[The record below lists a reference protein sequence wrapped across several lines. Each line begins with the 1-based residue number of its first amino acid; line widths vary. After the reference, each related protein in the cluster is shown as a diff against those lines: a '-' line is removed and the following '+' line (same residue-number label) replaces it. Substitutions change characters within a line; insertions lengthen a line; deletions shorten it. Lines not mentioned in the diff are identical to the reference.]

1 MSRNFELLM
10 QVIVNGFTPVLLLTP
25 LAVVLLSKFNPP
37 DEAARTQAQKLF
49 KLLCLFTTLSLL
61 LWAGLFFFGPMANP
75 TLSWA
80 TWIWPL
86 VFPLMHR
93 LAMPTLVARNPELSQ
108 KLSGVSPS
116 SPVRSASLVNR
127 QHRSPLKRWHWVIA
141 IGVYLLP
148 LIAIGARG
156 LFPFEMPSTGVAET
170 SGANPLWTSWIT
182 MLLTYAGIGGSMLLM
197 APRMIRMSLVEPE
210 PMVAQGAEEL
220 ARAYQERREWTTKSL
235 FWLIVV
241 LMPACLGTIYSLMI
255 WLPNQGPMVGLLG
268 AIVGVCGGIV
278 GSAVGIIG
286 SIKRYRVQQLKMEL
300 ESKS

>member
-10 QVIVNGFTPVLLLTP
+10 QVIVNGFTPLLLLTP

-49 KLLCLFTTLSLL
+49 KLLCLFTSLSLL

-108 KLSGVSPS
+108 KLSGAAPS
-116 SPVRSASLVNR
+116 NPVRSASLVNR

-156 LFPFEMPSTGVAET
+156 LFPFEMPQTGVAQT
-170 SGANPLWTSWIT
+170 SGANPLWTNWIT

-197 APRMIRMSLVEPE
+197 APRMIRMSLVEP
-210 PMVAQGAEEL
+210 AHGWL
-220 ARAYQERREWTTKSL
+220 ARGNRRCLWWYRWLCSWYHRIDQAISSPTIKDGARIEILKLQQESFVKHPGRALRSALGYLMLPRWGKS
-235 FWLIVV
+235 
-241 LMPACLGTIYSLMI
+241 
-255 WLPNQGPMVGLLG
+255 
-268 AIVGVCGGIV
+268 
-278 GSAVGIIG
+278 
-286 SIKRYRVQQLKMEL
+286 VQP
-300 ESKS
+300 

>member
-10 QVIVNGFTPVLLLTP
+10 QVIANGITPLLLLIP

-37 DEAARTQAQKLF
+37 DEDARTRAQKLF

-93 LAMPTLVARNPELSQ
+93 LAMPTLVASNPEMGQ
-108 KLSGVSPS
+108 KLFGVAPS
-116 SPVRSASLVNR
+116 NPVRTASLVNR

-182 MLLTYAGIGGSMLLM
+182 LLLTYAGIGGSMLLM

-210 PMVAQGAEEL
+210 PMVEQGAEEL

-241 LMPACLGTIYSLMI
+241 LLPACLGTIYSLMI
-255 WLPNQGPMVGLLG
+255 WFPNQGPMVGLLG
-268 AIVGVCGGIV
+268 GIIGICGGIV
-278 GSAVGIIG
+278 GSAFGIIG